1 MACSASGG
9 RRHRG
14 EGRRGRDDGQW
25 RGAARVRARL
35 GGTVRRPSPRERV
48 RAEAASGHGAC
59 RGGDGVSRRRPC
71 KWGWGGRRR
80 AARAGKEGGREK
92 EEKGK
97 KEKERKKERKRERE
111 RESASAKLAAAT
123 AGPDEHGRRSGG
135 TQRVARNEGEQ
146 GDGMVIGTGVGTAD
160 CREKFRKNFFG
171 ARTERNS
178 KRFELSDETKF

>member
-1 MACSASGG
+1 VSSSA
-9 RRHRG
+9 
-14 EGRRGRDDGQW
+14 
-25 RGAARVRARL
+25 
-35 GGTVRRPSPRERV
+35 
-48 RAEAASGHGAC
+48 
-59 RGGDGVSRRRPC
+59 
-71 KWGWGGRRR
+71 RRR

-146 GDGMVIGTGVGTAD
+146 GDGMVIDTGVGTAD
-160 CREKFRKNFFG
+160 RREMFRGVRNELSSATKRILKKNFEIHFLASNLLG
-171 ARTERNS
+171 
-178 KRFELSDETKF
+178 